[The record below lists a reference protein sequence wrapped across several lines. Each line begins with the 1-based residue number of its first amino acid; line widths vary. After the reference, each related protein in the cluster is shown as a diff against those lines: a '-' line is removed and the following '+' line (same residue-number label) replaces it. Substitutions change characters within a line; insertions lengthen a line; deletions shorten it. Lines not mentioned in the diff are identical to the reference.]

1 MKTGLV
7 LEGGAMRGIYTAGVL
22 DVFLEQGI
30 SPGMVMGVSAGAIHG
45 ISFLS
50 RQGGQSIRYYMKYCR
65 DKRFMSFYSLV
76 TTGDVVGEQFCYHDI
91 PDTLDPFD
99 HDAFEASGIPFW
111 AVCSN
116 LETGQ
121 GEYIR
126 CPTLRGE
133 AMEYL
138 RASASMPF
146 YASIP
151 LTLALTVALG
161 FAVERIAYKPLRT
174 APRMSVMISAIGVS
188 YLLQNVALYVTGG
201 LSKEYPAIPWLSDSV
216 VVLGA
221 TTKRVTVIT
230 PILTIVLIVLLV
242 LLINHTKVGM
252 GMRAVSK
259 DFETSLLMGIKIDSV
274 ISVTFIIGSFLAAVG
289 SLLFFSNYTG
299 VTPTVGAIPG
309 IKAFIAA
316 VFGGIGSVPGAVI
329 GAFIIGI
336 CENIIKAL
344 HLTTF
349 SDAFTFAL
357 LILILIFKPT
367 GLFGEKTTDKV

>member
-50 RQGGQSIRYYMKYCR
+50 RQGGRSIRYYMKYCR

-146 YASIP
+146 LSRPIQAGGKLLLDGGVCDSIP
-151 LTLALTVALG
+151 ALAALTEREPVEVRFIELMPIGDTADFGPEAYLPCEAVLERLPRLEPA
-161 FAVERIAYKPLRT
+161 AVERAGVAERFCLPECVGDARTGMLTLWPHRQGTDGFFICKLR
-174 APRMSVMISAIGVS
+174 
-188 YLLQNVALYVTGG
+188 
-201 LSKEYPAIPWLSDSV
+201 KE
-216 VVLGA
+216 G
-221 TTKRVTVIT
+221 
-230 PILTIVLIVLLV
+230 
-242 LLINHTKVGM
+242 
-252 GMRAVSK
+252 
-259 DFETSLLMGIKIDSV
+259 
-274 ISVTFIIGSFLAAVG
+274 
-289 SLLFFSNYTG
+289 
-299 VTPTVGAIPG
+299 
-309 IKAFIAA
+309 
-316 VFGGIGSVPGAVI
+316 
-329 GAFIIGI
+329 
-336 CENIIKAL
+336 
-344 HLTTF
+344 
-349 SDAFTFAL
+349 
-357 LILILIFKPT
+357 
-367 GLFGEKTTDKV
+367 